1 MRSFA
6 GRQKTCQKKRMHK
19 KRHGQKIMIKK
30 RSQRAHTKKTKLRGQ
45 QQEPKQRERMQGKP
59 LRIFFVIYTPTD
71 VKV

>member
-30 RSQRAHTKKTKLRGQ
+30 KKPKSTHQENKTERAATGAQAARKNAGKTTKN
-45 QQEPKQRERMQGKP
+45 
-59 LRIFFVIYTPTD
+59 FFCYIYPN
-71 VKV
+71 